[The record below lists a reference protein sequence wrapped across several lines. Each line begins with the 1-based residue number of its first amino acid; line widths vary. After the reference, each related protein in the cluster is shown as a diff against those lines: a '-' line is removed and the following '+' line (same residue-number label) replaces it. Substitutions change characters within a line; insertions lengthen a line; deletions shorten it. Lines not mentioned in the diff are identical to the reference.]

1 MSENCP
7 TNQHSPDD
15 IAGLPPPGCR
25 TWSARRKVAV
35 VVAVRGGLLSRAQA
49 FERYFLS
56 PEELQSWEAAYE
68 RSGLGGLQLKHS
80 SSTRRPTKS
89 ASTRPATRRGG

>member
-7 TNQHSPDD
+7 TNQPTSDD
-15 IAGLPPPGCR
+15 VAGLPPPGCK

-35 VVAVRGGLLSRAQA
+35 VTAVRRGSLSRAQA
-49 FERYFLS
+49 FERYLLS
-56 PEELQSWEAAYE
+56 QEEFQAWEVAYD

-80 SSTRRPTKS
+80 SSTRRPTTS
-89 ASTRPATRRGG
+89 PSNRPTARGG